1 MGKISSFF
9 EAFKWLIIFTIEISR
24 NIFRFLPFVG
34 PKKYLGQKRLDNKV
48 VIVTGG
54 NSGIGKATA
63 REFALRGAKVS

>member
-1 MGKISSFF
+1 MSKISSLF
-9 EAFKWLIIFTIEISR
+9 EALKWFIIGWIEVSR

-34 PKKYLGQKRLDNKV
+34 PKKYLGPTRLDNKV

-63 REFALRGAKVS
+63 RELALRGAKVS